1 MHYPI
6 RELSPHELP
15 VITDLRREMIREID
29 GEDLDATTPGW
40 RDRYVAFFGGHQS
53 AGRGGVW
60 VVEDEGQ
67 IVGLT
72 AAYMPRNH
80 RTEIV
85 GSSQL
90 YICNVYVKPPW
101 RRKGIAK
108 ALTMHAVAWARRK
121 GCDVVRLRTS
131 DMGRPVYASVGFVP
145 SNELELVL

>member
-1 MHYPI
+1 MSYAI
-6 RELSPHELP
+6 RQLAQAELP
-15 VITDLRREMIREID
+15 AITDLRREMIREID

-40 RDRYVAFFGGHQS
+40 RDRYVAFFGGHQRE
-53 AGRGGVW
+53 GRGGVW
-60 VVEDEGQ
+60 VVEHAGE

-90 YICNVYVKPPW
+90 YICNVYVKPQW
-101 RRKGIAK
+101 RRRGIAT
-108 ALTMHAVAWARRK
+108 ALTLHAVAWARAK

-145 SNELELVL
+145 SNEMELVL